1 MCDRIELLKK
11 IEELEKVNKSL
22 NDRLECAETN
32 FLICN
37 DNLKAL
43 GDLVGGTCYDQTY
56 SLVKELVDKATPK
69 KVIKLP
75 KTKYGYMHICP
86 ICNNYI
92 GTIVYDTSA
101 RIIVEIEHDDYCCS
115 CGQALDWSD
124 EDA

>member
-1 MCDRIELLKK
+1 MNKYQTAMNVVRERPK
-11 IEELEKVNKSL
+11 ISGFSSQNTDDL
-22 NDRLECAETN
+22 
-32 FLICN
+32 FLGI
-37 DNLKAL
+37 L
-43 GDLVGGTCYDQTY
+43 Q
-56 SLVKELVDKATPK
+56 ELVEKATPK

-124 EDA
+124 EDE